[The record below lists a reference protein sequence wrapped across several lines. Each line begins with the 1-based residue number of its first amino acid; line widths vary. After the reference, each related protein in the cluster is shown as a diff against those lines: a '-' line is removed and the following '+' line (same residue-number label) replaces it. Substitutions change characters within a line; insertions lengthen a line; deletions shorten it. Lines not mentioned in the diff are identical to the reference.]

1 MNTPT
6 PTPIIPADADPI
18 AHVEAMILAYYAK
31 NYPSRLRAS
40 NDEGPNA
47 PAGAQRI
54 AA

>member
-1 MNTPT
+1 MTQH

-18 AHVEAMILAYYAK
+18 AHVEAMIRAYYAK
-31 NYPSRLRAS
+31 NMPSRLAS

-47 PAGAQRI
+47 PACAMRI